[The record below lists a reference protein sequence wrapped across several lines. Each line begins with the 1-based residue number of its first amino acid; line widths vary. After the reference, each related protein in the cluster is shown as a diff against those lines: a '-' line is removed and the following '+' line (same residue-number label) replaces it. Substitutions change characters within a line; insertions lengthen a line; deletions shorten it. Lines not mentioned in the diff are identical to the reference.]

1 MSKSF
6 ISYFNLCPNLF
17 INRVNNS
24 NIVFIENEL
33 HPCIVL
39 NSEDIVMYETDKN
52 PALWRLRWERDRRDI
67 EEKLEQSKL
76 IICESFPNV

>member
-33 HPCIVL
+33 YPCIVL
-39 NSEDIVMYETDKN
+39 NSEDIVMYEIDKN
-52 PALWRLRWERDRRDI
+52 PALWRLRWERDRRDT
-67 EEKLEQSKL
+67 EEKLEESKL
-76 IICESFPNV
+76 IICKSFPNV